1 MLGQMLC
8 RCTRIIIRTII
19 SPQPSAFWKAWKNS
33 TEMASK
39 ALFNGSDSIITLL
52 TKMMKD
58 GKLIEGSSE
67 GNKGEEITGDERKAF
82 IERSFYT
89 FVIPQV
95 YLRGIIL
102 LKAIGGNPAPSRLYH
117 NYIILT

>member
-1 MLGQMLC
+1 
-8 RCTRIIIRTII
+8 
-19 SPQPSAFWKAWKNS
+19 
-33 TEMASK
+33 
-39 ALFNGSDSIITLL
+39 
-52 TKMMKD
+52 MMKD